1 LTEANLVSPRPD
13 QRVDALLRET
23 ESRLRRHNHVL
34 VDLAKSD
41 SVHGGDLGEA
51 LRDLTAAA
59 AETLEVERVS
69 VWLFTPDRKGI
80 RCADLYERSAGR
92 HSEGLE
98 LAAESYPAYFRALE
112 SERTIAA
119 HDAERDPRTSAF
131 AEGYL
136 RPLGITAML
145 DAPFRHLGRMAG
157 VVCNEHT
164 ATRRTWSVEEENFAS
179 AIADLVSLAIDAS
192 ERHKFQES
200 LQHRVRFEKLIA
212 SISTHFI
219 NASPDE
225 ITAGID
231 EALESIGRF
240 VGADRAFVY
249 KIDDAA
255 QTASIS
261 NEWCADGVTPRS
273 PLTQNVPLTEFPFTL
288 AWLRRFDHIYIP
300 RIEDLPD
307 DAAIERERHLRAG
320 TRCAIAVPMVSKSA
334 LIGSVGFNSV
344 TRDNAWSEESVALLR
359 IVGEIFAGAIERTR
373 VERALRGS
381 EARYRL
387 LVERMREGL
396 AQVDNDGT
404 IQFVN
409 DRFCEMVGYT
419 SEELV
424 GRNVDSLMA
433 TDGDVALLHS
443 KSEVR
448 QHGISDQYEVQVR
461 RKDGSVIWVE
471 IGGAP
476 VTDARGRVVGSI
488 GVHNDITA
496 RRAAAEALRESEAR
510 YRLMAENS
518 TDLITRVALDGTIL
532 YASDASR
539 RLLGYEPAEIVGQRA
554 RSLIHEEDRDEVLEL
569 SRLIHDSAP
578 TTFSYRV
585 RRKDGSLV
593 WFETTS
599 RSIRSEGGPEVDE
612 IVSVSRDIS
621 ERRRAEEQIEYQAY
635 HDALTGLPNR
645 WLFRDRLTVALAQ
658 ARRLKRPLAVMF
670 ADLDR
675 FKLVNDTLGHTIGD
689 ELLKTVAY
697 RLKSALREE
706 DSIARMGGDEFT
718 VLITD
723 LKGADD
729 ALTIAHKLLD
739 VVAQP
744 MRVEGHDLFI
754 TTSIG
759 IALFPDD
766 GDSAETLLKNADQ
779 AMYRAKESGRSAAQ
793 LCTPA
798 MNERAHDRLSIE
810 TALRHALD
818 RGELVLYYQPQI
830 HITSGRV
837 VGMEALLRWNRP
849 GFGLIEPAM
858 FIPVAEET
866 RLIVAMGEWVL
877 REACRQ
883 ARVWQTSRYPDLR
896 MSVNLSARQFQHSE
910 LPHIISAALEES
922 GLAARDLEI
931 EITETTAMQ
940 HSERT
945 VATLGRL
952 RDMGIRIAID
962 DFGTG
967 HSSLNYLRNFPIDSI
982 KIDTEFVREIESSS
996 SDRAIVSAVIGMAH
1010 GLGLRVTAEGVETEA
1025 QLSFL
1030 RAHGCQEVQGF
1041 LFSRPMPAG
1050 ELS

>member
-1 LTEANLVSPRPD
+1 LLEADLLTDSRA
-13 QRVDALLRET
+13 
-23 ESRLRRHNHVL
+23 ESRLRRQNEVL
-34 VDLAKSD
+34 VDLARRG
-41 SVHGGDLGEA
+41 SVHAGDLEVA
-51 LRDLTAAA
+51 LRDIAVAA

-69 VWLFTPDRKGI
+69 IWLFTPDHQAI
-80 RCADLYERSAGR
+80 RCADLYERAAGR
-92 HSEGLE
+92 HSSGME
-98 LAAESYPAYFRALE
+98 LAAFDFPAYFHALE

-119 HDAERDPRTSAF
+119 HDAERDPRTCDFS
-131 AEGYL
+131 EKYL
-136 RPLGITAML
+136 RPLNITAML
-145 DAPFRHLGRMAG
+145 DAPFRHLGQIAG
-157 VVCNEHT
+157 VVCHEHVGS
-164 ATRRTWSVEEENFAS
+164 RRTWSVEEENFAS

-192 ERHKFQES
+192 ERRKFQET
-200 LQHRVRFEKLIA
+200 LQHRVEFEKLIA

-219 NASPDE
+219 DLAADE
-225 ITAGID
+225 LDDAIV
-231 EALESIGRF
+231 EALAAIGRF
-240 VGADRAFVY
+240 LGADRSFVWQL
-249 KIDDAA
+249 DE
-255 QTASIS
+255 TGRFIS
-261 NEWCADGVTPRS
+261 MTHEWCADGVPPRKPDVQQEPVEKYEYS
-273 PLTQNVPLTEFPFTL
+273 LS
-288 AWLRRFDHIYIP
+288 WLRRFDHIYVP
-300 RIEDLPD
+300 RVSELPPE
-307 DAAIERERHLRAG
+307 AEGERASRAG
-320 TRCAIAVPMVSKSA
+320 NVCALAVPMASRGR
-334 LIGSVGFNSV
+334 LLGSVGLNSIS
-344 TRDNAWSEESVALLR
+344 REDAWAAEDVSLLHMM
-359 IVGEIFAGAIERTR
+359 GEIFAGALERRR
-373 VERALRGS
+373 VERALRSS

-387 LVERMREGL
+387 LIERMREGL

-404 IQFVN
+404 LQFVN
-409 DRFCEMVGYT
+409 TRFCEMVGYSREELIGRQVNFLMA
-419 SEELV
+419 SEE
-424 GRNVDSLMA
+424 
-433 TDGDVALLHS
+433 DV
-443 KSEVR
+443 EMVR
-448 QHGISDQYEVQVR
+448 ARCASRKTGASDQYEVRFR
-461 RKDGSVIWVE
+461 RKDGTVIWVE

-476 VTDARGRVVGSI
+476 VTDPTGEVIGSI
-488 GVHNDITA
+488 GVHVDITG

-518 TDLITRVALDGTIL
+518 TDLITRVTVNGTIL

-539 RLLGYEPAEIVGQRA
+539 RLLGYEPAEIVGLRA
-554 RSLIHEEDRDEVLEL
+554 RALIHEDDREEVRQLA
-569 SRLIHDSAP
+569 RLIHQTGP

-599 RSIRSEGGPEVDE
+599 RAVKRETDEGDEE

-658 ARRLKRPLAVMF
+658 ARRLKKPLAVMF
-670 ADLDR
+670 GDLDR
-675 FKLVNDTLGHTIGD
+675 FKLVNDTLGHTFGD

-697 RLKSALREE
+697 RLKSTLREE

-723 LKGADD
+723 LKGAED
-729 ALTIAHKLLD
+729 ALTIAQKLLD

-759 IALFPDD
+759 IAMFPDD
-766 GDSAETLLKNADQ
+766 GDSAEVLLKNADQ
-779 AMYRAKESGRSAAQ
+779 AMYRAKESGRSAVQ

-798 MNERAHDRLSIE
+798 MNDRAHDRLAVE
-810 TALRHALD
+810 TALRIALD
-818 RGELVLYYQPQI
+818 RGELVLHYQPQVQI
-830 HITSGRV
+830 GTGRV

-849 GFGLIEPAM
+849 GYGLVMPAD

-877 REACRQ
+877 AEACRQ
-883 ARVWQTSRYPDLR
+883 ARRWQESRYPGLR

-910 LPHIISAALEES
+910 LPRIISAALEDS

-931 EITETTAMQ
+931 EITETTAML

-945 VATLGRL
+945 VAMLGRL
-952 RDMGIRIAID
+952 REMGIRIAID

-982 KIDTEFVREIESSS
+982 KIDTEFVREIETSS

-1025 QLSFL
+1025 QLNFL
-1030 RAHGCQEVQGF
+1030 RAHGCQEFQGY
-1041 LFSRPMPAG
+1041 LFSAARAAE